1 MQLNSHTPSSWHFR
15 LRFQMIE
22 NKNATATRPVKFLP
36 LRQIFVAAA

>member
-1 MQLNSHTPSSWHFR
+1 
-15 LRFQMIE
+15 MIE